1 MRCLPPDHQERRGDR
16 VLMLW
21 GDIPYWTVVDRTAA
35 RFIGELASGH
45 SVNAAL
51 STAANREPDF
61 ALERDAAIV
70 VSQLRRAGVV
80 GSRRLK
86 PPKERIES
94 ISVNVTNRCN
104 LRCAFCYN
112 IDRADEGAELSAEE
126 MIEALD
132 SVRRET
138 VKGAALAILGGE
150 PMLEK
155 EKTLALAEWAVRREL
170 RPIVS
175 TNGLLVDEDF
185 ARRAAGIGLE
195 CQVSIDGASAESHE
209 AARGEG
215 TFERALDAV
224 RTFRAAG
231 CHTIMSMVFHA
242 GNVAEIPEYLRLA
255 QSVGADE
262 ARFIPIKQVAGGGDY
277 AAADLAGVIRLVT
290 DTIAVEQELATL
302 LGRDYVSILAQTCQ
316 ACALRQSCGTGSQT
330 FLLDADGTVYPC
342 ISLPYPEFAAGNVR
356 ETPLREIWRNS
367 PVLAALRPR
376 VRTDAR
382 ESTCAKCEV
391 RYWCMGGCR
400 GETYD
405 ATGRLDAPSVTCKQ
419 ARSSIVEMLWTLSDH
434 PELLHGEE

>member
-1 MRCLPPDHQERRGDR
+1 MNCLAPDYSERRDER
-16 VLMLW
+16 VLLVW
-21 GDIPYWTVVDRTAA
+21 GDLPYWTVVDTAAA
-35 RFIGELASGH
+35 RFIGELANGKAM
-45 SVNAAL
+45 NAAL
-51 STAANREPDF
+51 QTAVRREPDF
-61 ALERDAAIV
+61 ALERDAATV
-70 VSQLRRAGVV
+70 VSQLKRAGVI

-86 PPKERIES
+86 PPEERIES

-126 MIEALD
+126 MIQALD

-150 PMLEK
+150 PLLAK
-155 EKTLALAEWAVRREL
+155 EKALAVAEWGIRRKL

-175 TNGLLVDEDF
+175 TNGLLVDDDF
-185 ARRAAGIGLE
+185 ALRAARIGLE

-209 AARGEG
+209 EVRGKG
-215 TFERALDAV
+215 TFDRALAAV

-242 GNVAEIPEYLRLA
+242 SNANEIPDYLRLA
-255 QSVGADE
+255 RSMGASE
-262 ARFIPIKQVAGGGDY
+262 ARFIPIKQVAGGSEY
-277 AAADLAGVIRLVT
+277 TQADLARVIRLVA
-290 DTIAVEQELATL
+290 DTVTAEPALRGL

-356 ETPLREIWRNS
+356 ETPLPEIWRDS
-367 PVLAALRPR
+367 PVLADLRPK

-382 ESTCAKCEV
+382 EGTCAKCEV
-391 RYWCMGGCR
+391 RHWCMGGCR

-419 ARSSIVEMLWTLSDH
+419 ARSSLLEMLWTLSDH
-434 PELLHGEE
+434 PGLLSGGA